1 MIKTKT
7 QIRRDKKWKAVVD
20 MFTQLTEQSGAKTA
34 IYDEITKKH
43 GFSRQHIQ
51 HILRANGI
59 DYTGKEA

>member
-7 QIRRDKKWKAVVD
+7 QILRDKKWKAVVD
-20 MFTQLTEQSGAKTA
+20 MFTQLTEQGGAKTA

-43 GFSRQHIQ
+43 GFSRPHIQ